1 MVAKQQRRRITPRP
15 SPEPEIGRVFADGT
29 VHELYRSLD
38 EADRRDIVFAVG
50 VKNCQRIGHRHRLI
64 EFRELN
70 DIASEWAV
78 VDSWLLAAER
88 QATLRSFGD
97 LFGPLLTELVGR
109 AVEIL
114 GDNSDAPTAEQLREM
129 GEELAFERSWPQVR
143 LLMAGVVELGFEA
156 EAEARSLSESDERFR
171 IPA

>member
-1 MVAKQQRRRITPRP
+1 MAKQQRRRIVPRP
-15 SPEPEIGRVFADGT
+15 SPEPEIGRVFADGP
-29 VHELYRSLD
+29 VHGLYCSLE
-38 EADRRDIVFAVG
+38 EADRRDIVFAIG
-50 VKNCQRIGHRHRLI
+50 VKTCQRVGHRHRLV
-64 EFRELN
+64 EFREIT

-78 VDSWLLAAER
+78 VDAWIQSAER

-143 LLMAGVVELGFEA
+143 VLMAGVVELGFEA